1 MESGVNGMIEST
13 SQNWADQWM
22 AARIANLSKRGVRA
36 SGDLNRSF
44 GNVVAKGSGNVAV
57 RVEVGFAEHGRYI
70 DMKRYSHDKWG
81 RNALERVTA
90 WISQKG
96 IQKFEAGFLKKYKLQ
111 AAPKDM
117 LNRMAWGIM
126 VNRSNNKFRRKAWY
140 AKAQGGGVNDLLNQ
154 VVAGLPGEVIN
165 DFKKGFNQ

>member
-1 MESGVNGMIEST
+1 MESGVNGMIAST
-13 SQNWADQWM
+13 SENWADRWM
-22 AARIANLSKRGVRA
+22 AARVANLTKRNVRA
-36 SGDLNRSF
+36 SGNLNQSF
-44 GNVVAKGSGNVAV
+44 GTIVSKGAGEIAV

-81 RNALERVTA
+81 RNAMDRVTA
-90 WISQKG
+90 WISKKG
-96 IQKFEAGFLKKYKLQ
+96 IQKFEAGFLKKYQLKK
-111 AAPKDM
+111 APKDM

-140 AKAQGGGVNDLLNQ
+140 AKAQGGGVTDLFNQ
-154 VVAGLPGEVIN
+154 VAANLPDEVIK